1 MLEEADKIM
10 LRKYRAI
17 ILMVVTLTLV
27 SSGLGLASAK
37 EKAAGIFTVQ
47 GRVTAV
53 NLKERTM
60 SVKDNHT
67 GQEYLVVVPAES
79 IFKITFGKDA
89 KRNLPQLEDVSV
101 GDVVN
106 CRVRVAKD
114 AEDIA
119 TRRASKVI
127 ISKS

>member
-1 MLEEADKIM
+1 M

-17 ILMVVTLTLV
+17 MLTVLTLALM
-27 SSGLGLASAK
+27 SSGLTLASAK
-37 EKAAGIFTVQ
+37 EKAAAAFTVQ
-47 GRVTAV
+47 GRVVSV

-60 SVKDNHT
+60 SVKDNHS

-79 IFKITFGKDA
+79 IFKITFGKDS

-106 CRVRVAKD
+106 CRVRMAKD
-114 AEDIA
+114 TDDVAA
-119 TRRASKVI
+119 RRGAKVV

>member
-1 MLEEADKIM
+1 MLT
-10 LRKYRAI
+10 
-17 ILMVVTLTLV
+17 VLTLALM
-27 SSGLGLASAK
+27 SSSLMLASAK
-37 EKAAGIFTVQ
+37 EKAAGAFTVQ
-47 GRVTAV
+47 GRVVAV

-60 SVKDNHT
+60 SVKDNHS

-79 IFKITFGKDA
+79 IFKITFGKDS

-106 CRVRVAKD
+106 CRVRMAKD
-114 AEDIA
+114 TDNVAA
-119 TRRASKVI
+119 RRGSKVV